1 MSDSC
6 ANVGFLIAPPLFPYF
21 IIFFL
26 LLTLETRKK
35 SFYFPSLKEFFFKIL
50 LNPLNKTKKEKNEIC
65 SG

>member
-35 SFYFPSLKEFFFKIL
+35 SFYFPSLKEFFF
-50 LNPLNKTKKEKNEIC
+50 
-65 SG
+65 